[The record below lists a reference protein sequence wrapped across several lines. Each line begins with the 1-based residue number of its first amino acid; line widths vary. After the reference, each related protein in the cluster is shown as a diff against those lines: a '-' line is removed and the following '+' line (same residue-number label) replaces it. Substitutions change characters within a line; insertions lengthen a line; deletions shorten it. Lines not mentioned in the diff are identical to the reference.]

1 MQNFHIRDFSQ
12 NSPTKKPKTLAL
24 ILHGYGA
31 DGENL
36 VDLAEV
42 LHESLEFP
50 LFIIPDAPFGY
61 EYAPDMGNQW
71 FSLLDRTESVLV
83 DGAETARKILLNFI
97 DEHLEKYELGYENL
111 VLIGFSQGAM
121 MSIFTALQLPK
132 SCKAVVSFSGTMV
145 SGEQTIA
152 TCKSKPPICIIHGS
166 KDDVVP
172 LSLGKFTAKTL
183 KSIGFSVEMHEIQNL
198 QHAIDLQSVKI
209 AADFLKNL

>member
-83 DGAETARKILLNFI
+83 DGAEIARKILLNFI
-97 DEHLEKYELGYENL
+97 DEHLAKYELGYENL

-145 SGEQTIA
+145 SGEHTIA
-152 TCKSKPPICIIHGS
+152 TCQSKPPICIIHGS

-183 KSIGFSVEMHEIQNL
+183 KSIDFRVEMHEIDNL
-198 QHAIDLQSVKI
+198 PHAIDLQCVKI

>member
-42 LHESLEFP
+42 LHESLELP

-97 DEHLEKYELGYENL
+97 DEHLEKYELGYKNL

-198 QHAIDLQSVKI
+198 PHAIDLQCVKI